1 MDIFGLI
8 IRFFDKY
15 FSFPRITVV
24 DIVEIL
30 IISFILY
37 HFIVWIKKTRAWTLF
52 KGIAILLI
60 FTLLALIFNLTT
72 ILWIAERT
80 FSVGIIAVIIVFQ
93 PELRKALEQLGR
105 QNILSNIFVVDD
117 SKNNQRFSDNTLNE
131 IVKATFEMSKEKTGA
146 LIVIEQ
152 DINLAEYERTGI
164 ALDSAISS
172 QLLLNIFEPNTPLH
186 DGAIIIRR
194 DRLVAA
200 TCYLPLSDDLEL
212 DKDLGTRHRAALGV
226 SEETDSFTI
235 IVSEETGVVSIAI
248 GGKLIRG
255 LDADNLRKKLIY
267 VQKKSIDVKR
277 FRFWRRRQ
285 NNEKISD
292 K

>member
-15 FSFPRITVV
+15 FSFPRITVI